1 MHAWEAIEQSLT
13 YIEEHLAEEILTEKL
28 ANTVGLSPFYFQRLF
43 KRLVNKPV
51 QEYVKLRRLAKVI
64 ENLKSTEQRILD
76 VALDYGFSSHA
87 NFTRAFK
94 ETYGITP
101 ENYRRDL
108 PMLNTFDKPEVSM
121 NYVLTDEGVPLV
133 VGNIVLEIQKKT
145 LEKPE
150 IYLGLETKV
159 RVSEQIPVG
168 ESTGVDVPGQLWKR
182 YHMEKAS
189 ITAKF
194 NTNVE
199 MGMSYTEDTAQSLF
213 TYFAG
218 GLVQNLPEPLPA
230 GFVKRELSPGE
241 YIVCRIEAE
250 TFEDLVTVALN
261 QASKYLFGTW
271 LPHHSLTTEPFSAEK
286 YYHNSAGMA
295 YMEIWVKPL
304 SLKEKTNR
312 ILSALTIICNYA
324 IIG

>member
-1 MHAWEAIEQSLT
+1 MYAWEAIEQSLT
-13 YIEEHLAEEILTEKL
+13 FIEEHLTEEIYTEEL
-28 ANTVGLSPFYFQRLF
+28 ANIVGLSPFYFQRLF

-64 ENLKSTEQRILD
+64 ENVGNTEQRILD
-76 VALDYGFSSHA
+76 VALDYGFTSHA

-101 ENYRRDL
+101 EEYRRDL

-121 NYVLTDEGVPLV
+121 NYVLVDEGVPLV
-133 VGNIVLEIQKKT
+133 VGNIVLEIQRKT
-145 LEKPE
+145 LAEPE
-150 IYLGLETKV
+150 VYLGLETEV
-159 RVSEQIPVG
+159 RISEQIPVG

-189 ITAKF
+189 IAANI

-199 MGMSYTEDTAQSLF
+199 MGMSHTQDTAQGLF

-218 GLVQNLPEPLPA
+218 GLIQNIPHHQQEY
-230 GFVKRELSPGE
+230 FVKKKLAAGD

-250 TFEDLVTVALN
+250 NFEDLVTDALN
-261 QASKYLFGTW
+261 QGGKYLFGTW
-271 LPHHSLTTEPFSAEK
+271 LPHHNLTTEPFSAEK
-286 YYHNSAGMA
+286 YYRDLKDMA
-295 YMEIWVKPL
+295 CMEIWVKPL
-304 SLKEKTNR
+304 PLENKR
-312 ILSALTIICNYA
+312 
-324 IIG
+324 

>member
-13 YIEEHLAEEILTEKL
+13 YIEEHLAEEISTEEL
-28 ANTVGLSPFYFQRLF
+28 ANSVGLSPFYFQRLF

-64 ENLKSTEQRILD
+64 ENLGNTGQRILD
-76 VALDYGFSSHA
+76 VALDYGFTSHA

-101 ENYRRDL
+101 EGYRRDL

-121 NYVLTDEGVPLV
+121 NYVLVDEGVPLV
-133 VGNIVLEIQKKT
+133 VGNIILEIQRKT

-150 IYLGLETKV
+150 IYLGLETEV
-159 RVSEQIPVG
+159 RISEQIPVG

-189 ITAKF
+189 IIANL
-194 NTNVE
+194 NTTVE
-199 MGMSYTEDTAQSLF
+199 MGMSHMEDTAQNLF

-218 GLVQNLPEPLPA
+218 GLVQNIPNRLQD
-230 GFVKRELSPGE
+230 GFVKRELSAGK

-250 TFEDLVTVALN
+250 NFEDLVTVALD
-261 QASKYLFGTW
+261 QASKYFFGTW

-286 YYHNSAGMA
+286 YYRDLEDMA
-295 YMEIWVKPL
+295 CMEIWVKPL
-304 SLKEKTNR
+304 SLKEKN
-312 ILSALTIICNYA
+312 
-324 IIG
+324 

>member
-1 MHAWEAIEQSLT
+1 MHSWEAIEQSLT
-13 YIEEHLAEEILTEKL
+13 FIEEHLAEEISAEEL

-43 KRLVNKPV
+43 KRLVNKSV

-64 ENLKSTEQRILD
+64 ENLGDSEQRILD

-121 NYVLTDEGVPLV
+121 NYVLIDEGVPLV
-133 VGNIVLEIQKKT
+133 VGNIVLEIQRKT

-150 IYLGLETKV
+150 IYVGFETEV
-159 RVSEQIPVG
+159 HISEQIPVG

-182 YHMEKAS
+182 YHMEKVS
-189 ITAKF
+189 IAANL
-194 NTNVE
+194 NTTVE
-199 MGMSYTEDTAQSLF
+199 MRMSHTEDTAQSLF

-218 GLVQNLPEPLPA
+218 GLVQNIPNRLQD
-230 GFVKRELSPGE
+230 GFVKRDLSAGK

-250 TFEDLVTVALN
+250 NFEDLVTVALD

-271 LPHHSLTTEPFSAEK
+271 LPHHNLTTEPFSAEK
-286 YYHNSAGMA
+286 YYRDSAGMA
-295 YMEIWVKPL
+295 CMEI
-304 SLKEKTNR
+304 
-312 ILSALTIICNYA
+312 
-324 IIG
+324 

>member
-1 MHAWEAIEQSLT
+1 MYAYEAIEQSLT
-13 YIEEHLAEEILTEKL
+13 FIEEHLTKEISTEEL

-101 ENYRRDL
+101 ESYRRDL

-121 NYVLTDEGVPLV
+121 NYVLVDEGVPLV
-133 VGNIVLEIQKKT
+133 VGDIVLEIQRKT

-150 IYLGLETKV
+150 IYFGLETEV
-159 RVSEQIPVG
+159 RISEQIPVG

-189 ITAKF
+189 IEANL
-194 NTNVE
+194 NTTVE
-199 MGMSYTEDTAQSLF
+199 MGMSHTEGTAQNLF

-218 GLVQNLPEPLPA
+218 GLVQNIPDRLQD
-230 GFVKRELSPGE
+230 GFVERELSAGE
-241 YIVCRIEAE
+241 YIVCRVEAE
-250 TFEDLVTVALN
+250 NFEDLVTVALD
-261 QASKYLFGTW
+261 QASKYLFG
-271 LPHHSLTTEPFSAEK
+271 
-286 YYHNSAGMA
+286 
-295 YMEIWVKPL
+295 I
-304 SLKEKTNR
+304 
-312 ILSALTIICNYA
+312 
-324 IIG
+324 